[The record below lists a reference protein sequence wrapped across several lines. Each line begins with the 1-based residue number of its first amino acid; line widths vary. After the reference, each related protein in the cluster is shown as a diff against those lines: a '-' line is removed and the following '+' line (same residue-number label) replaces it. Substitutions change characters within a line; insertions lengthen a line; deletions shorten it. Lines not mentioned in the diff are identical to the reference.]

1 MPTDSTSPSPPDSP
15 RHWTIGDLLPPHL
28 LTLAAR
34 GWELGAL
41 GGHALR
47 VAAISYAVARS
58 YGLHERICQRLR
70 HAAAFHDIGKMM
82 LPQALLTKP
91 GGLTPDERQL
101 VQNHTVYG
109 YQLLLRSDEPTL
121 REAAVIA
128 YCHHERVDGRGYPRQ
143 RAGGEIPLSARIV
156 SVADVFDALTSDR
169 SYRPALSE
177 ARALELLREGH
188 GRHFDAEV
196 VTAFLALLERQ
207 PDLGRRLRWFTQRRP
222 EPADAL
228 LKHTRADAVAL
239 AEAPAP
245 SAQHVPGREAERD
258 DWVGAWLEPR
268 GF

>member
-1 MPTDSTSPSPPDSP
+1 MATDSASPSPSDPT

-28 LTLAAR
+28 LALAAR

-47 VAAISYAVARS
+47 VAALSYAVARS
-58 YGLHERICQRLR
+58 YGLHERICRRLR

-82 LPQALLTKP
+82 LPAELLTKP
-91 GGLTPDERQL
+91 GALTPRERQL
-101 VQNHTVYG
+101 IQNHTVFG

-121 REAAVIA
+121 REAAIIA

-143 RAGGEIPLSARIV
+143 RAGSEIPLSARIV

-177 ARALELLREGH
+177 ARALELLREGS

-196 VTAFLALLERQ
+196 VAAFLALLERQ
-207 PDLGRRLRWFTQRRP
+207 PDLGRRLRWLTQRRA
-222 EPADAL
+222 EPTETL
-228 LKHTRADAVAL
+228 LRHTRADTVAL
-239 AEAPAP
+239 AETPT
-245 SAQHVPGREAERD
+245 AQRAAVRALEPE
-258 DWVGAWLEPR
+258 DWTGAWLEPS